1 MVINESPLSS
11 KRKQAVSWKASA
23 DACTVEAFQRYAK
36 HACFPH
42 IYEMITC
49 SITDVNTK
57 EEEFILSWVPNNSSK
72 KTISLLYYTTEYES
86 IKT

>member
-1 MVINESPLSS
+1 
-11 KRKQAVSWKASA
+11 
-23 DACTVEAFQRYAK
+23 
-36 HACFPH
+36 
-42 IYEMITC
+42 MITC

-72 KTISLLYYTTEYES
+72 KTILLLYYTTEYES